1 MSGDIALMEGIL
13 TMKLSTSTNLLFL
26 RPDNSIYPIDQAMK
40 AICRA
45 GFTELDM
52 NFYDWAT
59 TPGSPYLEADWNAWL
74 ELVVEKAHLLGV
86 HFPQSHA
93 YFYDFADDR
102 MDETERS
109 FHEAHVMR
117 SIQCAQA
124 MGVETLVVHPCTA
137 YGAEYSVSASKERNL
152 QYYDRLLEKTWR
164 YGVTFAIENMWDL
177 DIAPKRKYCAVPEE
191 LAELVDAFHDDRIG
205 ACWDFEH
212 GDLMQ
217 QDQPSIVRQLG
228 ARLKATHVSE
238 QHGFSDLSKLHRLPM
253 SGSIQWEPIM
263 KALREIDYRGCFSYE
278 VNNYLCFL
286 PDSCIEPALR
296 VAYLV
301 GEHLMNMAG

>member
-1 MSGDIALMEGIL
+1 MSGDIARTEGIL

-40 AICRA
+40 TICRA

-74 ELVVEKAHLLGV
+74 ELVVETAGLLGV

-124 MGVETLVVHPCTA
+124 MGVETLVVTNGKTTCAMVYNREEKCYRFVEQIP
-137 YGAEYSVSASKERNL
+137 EYISV
-152 QYYDRLLEKTWR
+152 EK
-164 YGVTFAIENMWDL
+164 D
-177 DIAPKRKYCAVPEE
+177 K
-191 LAELVDAFHDDRIG
+191 
-205 ACWDFEH
+205 
-212 GDLMQ
+212 
-217 QDQPSIVRQLG
+217 
-228 ARLKATHVSE
+228 
-238 QHGFSDLSKLHRLPM
+238 
-253 SGSIQWEPIM
+253 
-263 KALREIDYRGCFSYE
+263 
-278 VNNYLCFL
+278 
-286 PDSCIEPALR
+286 
-296 VAYLV
+296 
-301 GEHLMNMAG
+301 